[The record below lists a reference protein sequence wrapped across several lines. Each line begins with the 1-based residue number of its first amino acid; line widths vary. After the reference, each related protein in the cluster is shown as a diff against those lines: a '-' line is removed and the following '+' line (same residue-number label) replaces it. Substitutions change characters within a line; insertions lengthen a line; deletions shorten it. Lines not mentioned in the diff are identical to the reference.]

1 LLANRVCGLSNDALI
16 DCFVSGLKDEICRD
30 VLIQTPISLVK
41 AVSLAKVY
49 EEKFVSTQRTQKNYP
64 NSYSTNKPNFNKPDS
79 TTRNTA
85 LILNTPP
92 THPMSQYQKNPNIKR
107 IS

>member
-1 LLANRVCGLSNDALI
+1 VYGLSNDALI
-16 DCFVSGLKDEICRD
+16 DCFVSGLNADIRRD
-30 VLIQTPISLVK
+30 IVLHTPISLVK
-41 AVSLAKVY
+41 AMSLAKVY
-49 EEKFVSTQRTQKNYP
+49 EEKYSAQHKPQKNYS
-64 NSYSTNKPNFNKPDS
+64 NSQFPNKPNFNKPDS

-92 THPMSQYQKNPNIKR
+92 TRPMSQYQKNPNIKR